1 MQLASRPPRNFVF
14 TQRMCDRK
22 TQEELPALCNLSTV
36 AAIIVAVVH
45 VPEEEEITAVVMSS
59 VLTDDRCNVVQQS
72 NSRGDIATIRRSA
85 SDNVRIA
92 TTIVKTI
99 VYV

>member
-1 MQLASRPPRNFVF
+1 
-14 TQRMCDRK
+14 MCDRK
-22 TQEELPALCNLSTV
+22 TQEELPALCNASTV

-45 VPEEEEITAVVMSS
+45 VPEEEEITAVVVMTS